1 MESFVGKMGS
11 QGPEAGL
18 LQDCEVRAE
27 QDNFQTPETNPT
39 SATKQTPTPQAPPSV
54 NLSNMYLYPY
64 KVQSFHR
71 TTLPYLFMKLI
82 DTFSDYFPSSW
93 FK

>member
-27 QDNFQTPETNPT
+27 QDNF
-39 SATKQTPTPQAPPSV
+39 
-54 NLSNMYLYPY
+54 
-64 KVQSFHR
+64 
-71 TTLPYLFMKLI
+71 
-82 DTFSDYFPSSW
+82 
-93 FK
+93 